1 MRGFGKKGDGHTD
14 GWTYGQSDQR
24 LVREL
29 LYATKIMKI
38 WNYNSELLSWIHS
51 FQFPFWAEMDVSY
64 FSFLFVEAT

>member
-1 MRGFGKKGDGHTD
+1 MRVQKFRSSTNERIGKKGDGHTD

-38 WNYNSELLSWIHS
+38 
-51 FQFPFWAEMDVSY
+51 
-64 FSFLFVEAT
+64 